1 MAIYKFTRIY
11 KAEAATKAEALEK
24 IKQNPTE
31 YLEYEAATLVPS
43 SDKGGWTTSL
53 RKQVI
58 GK

>member
-11 KAEAATKAEALEK
+11 KAEAATKADALEK

-31 YLEYEAATLVPS
+31 YLEYEAATLVQT
-43 SDKGGWTTSL
+43 DKGGWSSTFK
-53 RKQVI
+53 KQVT

>member
-1 MAIYKFTRIY
+1 MATYKFTRIY

-31 YLEYEAATLVPS
+31 YLEYEAATLVTT
-43 SDKGGWTTSL
+43 DKGGWTTSI